1 MLRTTFRACLALI
14 LAGAFGFRVAALPAA
29 SGCVGGSG
37 ATPQHHSGHHEHDHR
52 APDSSGQAC
61 VCVAHVAGAGLAVEP
76 ARLAPAPAPRSG
88 IASTPAV
95 NRRGPSRAGSHVLP
109 FSIGPPALLG

>member
-1 MLRTTFRACLALI
+1 VLRTTFRACLALI
-14 LAGAFGFRVAALPAA
+14 LAGSFGFRVAALPAA
-29 SGCVGGSG
+29 WGCIGGSG
-37 ATPQHHSGHHEHDHR
+37 ATPSHHSGHHDHR

-61 VCVAHVAGAGLAVEP
+61 VCVAHVAGTGLAVEP
-76 ARLAPAPAPRSG
+76 ARLAPVQAPRSG